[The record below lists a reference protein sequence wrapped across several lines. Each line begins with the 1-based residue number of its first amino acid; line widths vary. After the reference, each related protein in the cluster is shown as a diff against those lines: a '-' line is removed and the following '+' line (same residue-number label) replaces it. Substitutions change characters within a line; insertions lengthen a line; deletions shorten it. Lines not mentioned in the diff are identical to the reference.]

1 MSARETETIPPA
13 SHPDSAS
20 HAGAVEPRN
29 PRGMRDLDPAMML
42 ERERVLDIIRG
53 VYQTYGFVPLQTP
66 AVEHLD
72 VLFGSA
78 GEESQKQIFRVSAP
92 DADHLALRF
101 DLTVPL
107 ARFYAQHPE
116 LPRPFRRYQCS
127 PVWRAD
133 KPEKGRY
140 REFTQFDIDS
150 IGVPS
155 ELADAEI
162 IACICDTLK
171 KLRLRYQVKFS
182 SRALLNL
189 LLHYAGIPVEHGI
202 GVFRVLDKLDKV
214 GIDRVRDEL
223 TRSPEQGGLGL
234 FKTQV
239 ERIELF
245 LAIKGTRKDVVQQ
258 VRELFRQVRGATDEI
273 AVLRNISDHLDA
285 MGYHDDR
292 VIIDLS
298 IARGLAYYTGPVFE
312 AMAVDAPELGS
323 ILGGGRYD
331 DLVERFGGG
340 RVPATGASIGVDR
353 LLDVMERLGLTRNRK
368 TTSQV
373 LVTNID
379 PALTS
384 ECLAMTQQLRE
395 AGIGTELYLGSER
408 GVKKQLKHAD
418 MCDIPIALLY
428 GTNEHAKNTVTLKNL
443 IEGGKNT
450 DELQGRVEYLL
461 ERKGQREYP
470 RTELVAAVRHMLSAM
485 EHNHE

>member
-1 MSARETETIPPA
+1 
-13 SHPDSAS
+13 
-20 HAGAVEPRN
+20 
-29 PRGMRDLDPAMML
+29 MRDLDPALML

-53 VYQTYGFVPLQTP
+53 VYQNYGFVPLQTP
-66 AVEHLD
+66 AIEHVD

-78 GEESQKQIFRVSAP
+78 GEESHKQMFRVSGP

-162 IACICDTLK
+162 IACICDTLQ

-189 LLHYAGIPVEHGI
+189 LLHFAGIPLELGI
-202 GVFRVLDKLDKV
+202 EVFRVLDKFDKF

-223 TRSPEQGGLGL
+223 TRSREQGGLGL
-234 FKTQV
+234 LRSQV

-245 LAIKGTRKDVVQQ
+245 LAIKGTRKEIVQQ
-258 VRELFRQVRGATDEI
+258 VCELFRHVRGAADEI
-273 AVLRNISDHLDA
+273 TTVRNISDHLDA
-285 MGYHDDR
+285 MGYHEDR

-298 IARGLAYYTGPVFE
+298 IARGLSYYTGPVFE
-312 AMAVDAPELGS
+312 AVALDAPELGS

-353 LLDVMERLGLTRNRK
+353 LLDVLERLKLTYGRK
-368 TTSQV
+368 ATARV
-373 LVTNID
+373 LVTNMD

-395 AGIGTELYLGSER
+395 AGIATELYLGSER
-408 GVKKQLKHAD
+408 GMKKQLKHAD
-418 MCDIPIALLY
+418 MCAIPIALLY
-428 GTNEHAKNTVTLKNL
+428 GSNEHAHGTVTLKNL
-443 IEGGKNT
+443 IEGQKETNQ
-450 DELQGRVEYLL
+450 LQERVEYLL

-470 RTELVAAVRHMLSAM
+470 RTELVAAVRHLLSAI
-485 EHNHE
+485 EHGYA